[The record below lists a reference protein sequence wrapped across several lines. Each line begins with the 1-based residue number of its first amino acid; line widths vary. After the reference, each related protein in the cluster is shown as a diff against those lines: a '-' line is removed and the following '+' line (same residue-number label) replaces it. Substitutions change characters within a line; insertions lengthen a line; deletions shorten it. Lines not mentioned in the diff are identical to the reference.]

1 MTERNLTPVD
11 IVIGHLDLGMR
22 TLFGKPVG
30 ERPSPARDTGEASS
44 LSDADRRR
52 SAAMMRVNHCGEVCA
67 QALYQGQA
75 LTARSG
81 DVRSSMDIAAH
92 EEIDHLQ
99 WCQQRL
105 EELGSHTSYLNP
117 LWYSGAL
124 GLGLLAGLA
133 GDKWS
138 LGFLAETE
146 RQVVRHL
153 DGHLDRL
160 PVEDRKSRDI
170 VTQMKEDE
178 ARHATMAV
186 TEGAMDLPGPF
197 KRLMALSARVMTT
210 VAAGFNKQG

>member
-22 TLFGKPVG
+22 TLFGKPMG
-30 ERPSPARDTGEASS
+30 KRPSPDRDTGEPSP

-75 LTARSG
+75 LTARSRG
-81 DVRSSMDIAAH
+81 VRSSMDTAAH

-105 EELGSHTSYLNP
+105 DELGSHTSYLNP

-160 PVEDRKSRDI
+160 PVEDRKSREI
-170 VTQMKEDE
+170 VKQMKEDE
-178 ARHATMAV
+178 AKHAKMA
-186 TEGAMDLPGPF
+186 EEAGASDLPQPIQGAMAF
-197 KRLMALSARVMTT
+197 T
-210 VAAGFNKQG
+210 AGIMKTLAYRI